1 MDRILIRE
9 LRVRC
14 TLGVNAE
21 ERRDTQD
28 VLISVEL
35 GLDLAPAGK
44 SDRIEDAV
52 NYRPLKKRIL
62 AVAEGSQFHL
72 IEALAERI
80 AQECLAEARIQE
92 ATVTVEKPG
101 ALRYSKSVA
110 VEIVRRRR

>member
-9 LRVRC
+9 LRARC
-14 TLGVNAE
+14 TLGVTAE

-28 VLISVEL
+28 VLISVAL
-35 GLDLAPAGK
+35 SLDLAPAGA
-44 SDRIEDAV
+44 SDRIEDGV

-62 AVAEGSQFHL
+62 AVAEGSQFRL

-80 AQECLAEARIQE
+80 AQECLAESRVQE